1 MRACDNARRTGRSC
15 FSGAHAAVANGDR
28 GVVIIVGRKLERGTS
43 HLYVKLSQAVTP
55 EPFSVSRDSTL
66 IGATRTVE
74 RREDTIA
81 FGEVE
86 ELVLEGIPTD
96 RLEWRLQRL
105 RESATV
111 LITVSGVVTSECCVA
126 VELTCKRGNRDGEIL
141 RPVKM
146 TARIR
151 APASGLRLRVPRVP
165 APVPS
170 PFQ

>member
-1 MRACDNARRTGRSC
+1 MRACDNARRTGRGC
-15 FSGAHAAVANGDR
+15 FSGTHAAVANGDR

-43 HLYVKLSQAVTP
+43 HLNVKLGQAVTP

-66 IGATRTVE
+66 IGATRAVE

-126 VELTCKRGNRDGEIL
+126 VELAL
-141 RPVKM
+141 RTVKNQ
-146 TARIR
+146 AHDAVEERCLAVGALGPCSRKER
-151 APASGLRLRVPRVP
+151 AQFDR
-165 APVPS
+165 
-170 PFQ
+170 